1 MAAGRNNGAA
11 AACSGLATNS
21 KLKAV
26 SPLAERAAGASTWHR
41 APEISRPGVPGNA
54 ATKFSELLLWRA
66 GLDTKPPLDFPA
78 LPSQRGEAHPC
89 PFRGRHGCACWG
101 TGGSGWIPQGRESRR
116 TPSEISQTS
125 SARECD
131 FVSRFLFILGRGSE
145 QGKMPATAREPSQ
158 RSG

>member
-101 TGGSGWIPQGRESRR
+101 TGGSGWIPQGRNPGGHRPRFHREVVQGNAISFHELTSKSAIGVHGSASRM
-116 TPSEISQTS
+116 E
-125 SARECD
+125 
-131 FVSRFLFILGRGSE
+131 RG
-145 QGKMPATAREPSQ
+145 
-158 RSG
+158 